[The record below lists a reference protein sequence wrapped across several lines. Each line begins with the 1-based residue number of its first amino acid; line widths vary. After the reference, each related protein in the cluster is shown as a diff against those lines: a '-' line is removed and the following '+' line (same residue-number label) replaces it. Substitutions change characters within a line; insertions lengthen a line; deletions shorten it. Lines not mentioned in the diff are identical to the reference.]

1 MKGWIEMTHD
11 KSIVIRAREIQS
23 ELVENR
29 RQLHRNPELGMK
41 LPNTVSFVQRKLGE
55 IGIDSKVVGGGVVAI
70 IGDPS
75 KGKTVLLRADM
86 DALPIKEETGLE
98 FASENEAMHACG
110 HDVHTSTLLGA
121 AKLLKEMESDLKGS
135 VKLMFQAGEE
145 VLTGAKTMIQEGI
158 LEDPKV
164 DAAMMIHVFSGIE
177 AEHGKLLIPR
187 EGAASMAPDQF
198 HIYIKGKG
206 GHGAMPHTAVDPLN
220 IAAQTH
226 LALSELVSRE
236 IKPGEKALCVVGQMS
251 GGLAANV
258 IPDTATMSGVIR
270 TMDPKTRE
278 FMKNRLVEIAKGTAA
293 VFRGSAEV
301 EYTIQCPSVIN
312 DKSMRDFG
320 ITTGKEIFG
329 EEEVLM
335 LDPYM
340 DDGMLSGSEDFGFI
354 SEMIPSFM
362 AILSMGSP
370 SKGYPFS
377 HHHPKTDFD
386 EEQFYKGALYYAYF
400 AKKWLEENN

>member
-1 MKGWIEMTHD
+1 MLDNKGLLN
-11 KSIVIRAREIQS
+11 RALALQS
-23 ELVENR
+23 EIVGNR
-29 RQLHRNPELGMK
+29 RELHRSPELGMK
-41 LPNTVSFVQRKLGE
+41 LPNTVSFVQQKLTE
-55 IGIDSKVVGGGVVAI
+55 MGIDSIVVGGGVVAN

-75 KGKTVLLRADM
+75 KGKTILLRGDM
-86 DALPIKEETGLE
+86 DALPIKEETGLP
-98 FASENEAMHACG
+98 FASVNDAMHACG

-121 AKLLKEMESDLKGS
+121 AKLLKEMEGELQGN

-145 VLTGAKTMIQEGI
+145 VLAGAKTMIQDGI

-251 GGLAANV
+251 GGIAANV

-270 TMDPKTRE
+270 TMDPRTRE

-293 VFRGSAEV
+293 VFRGSADV

-312 DKSMRDFG
+312 DKAMRDKG
-320 ITTGKEIFG
+320 ISFGKELFG
-329 EEEVLM
+329 EEGVLQ

-354 SEMIPSFM
+354 SEKVPSFM

-370 SKGYPFS
+370 SKGYAFS

-386 EEQFYKGALYYAYF
+386 EDQFYKGSAYYAYF
-400 AKKWLEENN
+400 AKRWLEESN

>member
-1 MKGWIEMTHD
+1 MALEKELLD
-11 KSIVIRAREIQS
+11 RASKLQNEIVD
-23 ELVENR
+23 NR
-29 RQLHRNPELGMK
+29 RELHRNPELGMK
-41 LPNTVSFVQRKLGE
+41 LPNTVDFVQKKLLE
-55 IGIDSKVVGGGVVAI
+55 MGISSSVVGGGVVAN
-70 IGDPS
+70 IGDPN
-75 KGKTVLLRADM
+75 KGKTILLRGDM
-86 DALPIKEETGLE
+86 DALPIKEETGLT

-121 AKLLKEMESDLKGS
+121 AKLLKEIEGELKGN

-145 VLTGAKTMIQEGI
+145 VLTGAKTMIEEGV
-158 LEDPKV
+158 LDDPKV
-164 DAAMMIHVFSGIE
+164 DSAMMIHVFSGIE

-206 GHGAMPHTAVDPLN
+206 GHGAMPHTTVDPLN

-236 IKPGEKALCVVGQMS
+236 IKPGEKALCVIGQMS

-258 IPDTATMSGVIR
+258 IPDTATISGVIR

-278 FMKNRLVEIAKGTAA
+278 FMKNRLVE
-293 VFRGSAEV
+293 
-301 EYTIQCPSVIN
+301 YTIQCPSVIN
-312 DKSMRDFG
+312 DKAMRDQAISF
-320 ITTGKEIFG
+320 GKELFG
-329 EEEVLM
+329 EDGVLQ

-354 SEMIPSFM
+354 SEKVPSFM
-362 AILSMGSP
+362 VILSMGSP

-386 EEQFYKGALYYAYF
+386 EDQFFKGAAYYAYF
-400 AKKWLEENN
+400 AKRWLEENN